1 MKQVLLA
8 TLVLSV
14 LSATTIVSYAADK
27 MEIAMPTKVT
37 TSNMAITGKGQVVL
51 ISKDKSKVTLKHEP
65 IPAIQWPAM
74 TMEFK
79 VKSSAVLAK
88 TKVGDKVIFTLV
100 PAGNDYMVT
109 SIK

>member
-14 LSATTIVSYAADK
+14 LSATTIISYAADK
-27 MEIAMPTKVT
+27 MEMAMPTKAT
-37 TSNMAITGKGQVVL
+37 ASYTAITGKGQVVL

-88 TKVGDKVIFTLV
+88 TKVGDKVSFTLA
-100 PAGNDYMVT
+100 PDGKDYMIT

>member
-8 TLVLSV
+8 TIVLSV
-14 LSATTIVSYAADK
+14 LSATTTLSYATDK
-27 MEIAMPTKVT
+27 IDLPMPAKT
-37 TSNMAITGKGQVVL
+37 TVANEVITGKGQVVL
-51 ISKDKSKVTLKHEP
+51 ISKDKSKVTFKHET

-88 TKVGDKVIFTLV
+88 TKVVI
-100 PAGNDYMVT
+100 
-109 SIK
+109 K

>member
-1 MKQVLLA
+1 MKKVLLA

-27 MEIAMPTKVT
+27 MEMAMPTKAT
-37 TSNMAITGKGQVVL
+37 ASNMAITGKGQVVL

-79 VKSSAVLAK
+79 VKSSPVLAK
-88 TKVGDKVIFTLV
+88 TKVGDKVSFTLA
-100 PAGNDYMVT
+100 PDGKDYMVS